1 MERNF
6 EHISIGL
13 EAAVREVDWCVQICH
28 LEMFRACDQLI
39 GKNTVPWGWAVM
51 ADEQR

>member
-13 EAAVREVDWCVQICH
+13 EAAVREVDWWVQIYH
-28 LEMFRACDQLI
+28 LEMFRARDQLI

-51 ADEQR
+51 ADEQS